1 MAIIYSFFL
10 SILKL
15 RFLCGLYLKPR
26 AIGRNIIRQQLPTL
40 LGVTC
45 CVHVECCCVL
55 LGVVAQSLTPV
66 NLLNQQF
73 STFLLFCDRHSV
85 ARHCWVRLHSSS
97 NIVGATHAHYTWSPK
112 SYGLYPSHDAQLVP
126 TFLGVAASVCTHIF
140 TGKNITCTIRSE
152 MINSIMFLKLNLVFC
167 LLSNVF
173 DSFFFLQE
181 IYT

>member
-97 NIVGATHAHYTWSPK
+97 NIMGCILPTMHSWSQHFWELLHPFAHTSLQVK
-112 SYGLYPSHDAQLVP
+112 ISLVP
-126 TFLGVAASVCTHIF
+126 LEV
-140 TGKNITCTIRSE
+140 K
-152 MINSIMFLKLNLVFC
+152 
-167 LLSNVF
+167 
-173 DSFFFLQE
+173 
-181 IYT
+181 